1 MQKLGKYRAAD
12 RMSDLVCGNFHV
24 LLIMSRFGIALG
36 FGDRTVAEVCRT
48 AGVSRNVYYRSYD
61 SIPDILRE
69 HMVTTWRNYASAHQ
83 AEYPAPEQLG
93 ELFCAYIYSERRFIT
108 LLNRDGLMQVL
119 EDLLYESLGP
129 GEDVTGADLYLK
141 SCWAYLVYGFIV
153 AMVRSGFTDRPEEI
167 AALLKSVQH
176 LGDENT

>member
-1 MQKLGKYRAAD
+1 MAENRRSQEINAITRQSLAQ
-12 RMSDLVCGNFHV
+12 
-24 LLIMSRFGIALG
+24 ALG
-36 FGDRTVAEVCRT
+36 LLMETIPFSKITVTALCRQ
-48 AGVSRNVYYRSYD
+48 AGVSRNAYYRNFTSLT
-61 SIPDILRE
+61 DILRE
-69 HMVTTWRNYASAHQ
+69 YLSGRWDAYYELHRG
-83 AEYPAPEQLG
+83 EYQLPDNLG

-153 AMVRSGFTDRPEEI
+153 AMVRSGFPDRPEEI
-167 AALLKSVQH
+167 AALLKAVQAGTGGK
-176 LGDENT
+176 LEKG